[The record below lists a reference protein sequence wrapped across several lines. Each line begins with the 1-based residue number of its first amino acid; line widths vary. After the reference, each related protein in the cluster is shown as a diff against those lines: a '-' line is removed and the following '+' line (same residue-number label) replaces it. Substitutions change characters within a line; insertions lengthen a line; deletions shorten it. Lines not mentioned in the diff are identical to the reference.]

1 VSNLAPL
8 MRRNFLE
15 YASYTILDRAL
26 PDLRDG
32 CKPVQRR
39 ILHTLYEM
47 DDGLFH
53 KVANVIGETMKLHP
67 HGDASISDA
76 LVVLANKDYF
86 VERQG
91 NFGNPITGHEA
102 AAPRYIECRLTPLA
116 RDTLFNP
123 DLTEFAPSYD
133 GRRLEPVFLP
143 AKLPVVLLLG
153 VEGIAVGMATRILP
167 HNFVEL
173 LRGQIAILKD
183 ERYRLHPD
191 FPTGGLI
198 DVSEYDKGRGKVKVR
213 ARIESKGDK
222 TIVIREI
229 PWGTTTESLIAS
241 IEGAAQKGRVK
252 IAGIED
258 FTTDKVEIELSL
270 ARGVYADEVIPQL
283 YAYTDCEVSL
293 QSSLLVIQD
302 HKPVELTTHEVLE
315 DATERLRKQIKAE
328 LELAEQKLVD
338 RSHWMTLERIFI
350 ENRVYKKIESAKTA
364 EKVHDAVVT
373 GMAEWKRQ
381 FVRPMVDEDV
391 GKLLEIRIRRI
402 SAYDIEKHKAEL
414 AEVETELE
422 ATRKKLK
429 QLTKTVIAWLEALLE
444 KYGEQYKRK
453 SKVTSIEEVDK
464 KAVATANI
472 RVSYDE
478 ETGFFGSDVRGSEFA
493 LNVTEYDRILAV
505 SSDGTYRVMAP
516 PKKVLLP
523 RKVLFVG
530 VFDPEKGQD
539 FTLVYRDGER
549 NAFGKRVHIESF
561 IHDKEYRFF
570 KDEKGKLDLLLWGEA
585 APGRVHLQFVA
596 QKRQRQKEAEFDLGE
611 LEFAGIPARGQ
622 RLAPKPVARV
632 KHQPPKL

>member
-1 VSNLAPL
+1 

-26 PDLRDG
+26 PELRDG

-39 ILHTLYEM
+39 ILHTLFEM

-67 HGDASISDA
+67 HGDASIGDA
-76 LVVLANKDYF
+76 LVVLANKEYF

-102 AAPRYIECRLTPLA
+102 AAARYIECRLTPLA

-123 DLTEFAPSYD
+123 SLTEFSPSYD

-143 AKLPVVLLLG
+143 AKLPVVLMLG

-173 LRGQIAILKD
+173 LRGQIAILQG
-183 ERYRLHPD
+183 ERYRLYPD
-191 FPTGGLI
+191 FQSGGLM

-213 ARIESKGDK
+213 ARIESKGEK

-229 PWGTTTESLIAS
+229 PWSTTTESLIAS
-241 IEGAAQKGRVK
+241 IEAAAQKGRVK
-252 IAGIED
+252 ISGIED

-270 ARGVYADEVIPQL
+270 ARGVYAEEVIPQL

-293 QSSLLVIQD
+293 QSSLLVIRDQ
-302 HKPVELTTHEVLE
+302 KPVELTTSEVLE
-315 DATERLRKQIKAE
+315 DATDRLRKQIKAE
-328 LELAEQKLVD
+328 LEFEEQKLVD
-338 RSHWMTLERIFI
+338 RQHWMTLERIFI
-350 ENRVYKKIESAKTA
+350 ENRVYKKIETAKTA
-364 EKVHDAVVT
+364 EKVHEAVVG
-373 GMAEWKRQ
+373 GMAEFKRQ

-391 GKLLEIRIRRI
+391 AKLLEIRIRRI
-402 SAYDIEKHKAEL
+402 SAYDIDKHKEEL
-414 AEVETELE
+414 AAVEGELE

-444 KYGEQYKRK
+444 KYGEQFKRRT
-453 SKVTSIEEVDK
+453 KVTSIEEVDK

-472 RVSYDE
+472 KLGYDE
-478 ETGFFGSDVRGSEFA
+478 ETGFYGSEVRGTDFA
-493 LNVTEYDRILAV
+493 LQVTEYDRILAV
-505 SSDGTYRVMAP
+505 SSDGTYRIMAP

-523 RKVLFVG
+523 RKLLFVG
-530 VFDPEKGQD
+530 VFDSEKGKD
-539 FTLVYRDGER
+539 FTLVYRDADR

-570 KDEKGKLDLLLWGEA
+570 KDEKGKLDLLLDGDVP
-585 APGRVHLQFVA
+585 PGKVHFQFVA
-596 QKRQRQKEAEFDLGE
+596 QKRQRQKESEFDLGE
-611 LEFAGIPARGQ
+611 LEFAGITARGQ

-632 KHQPPKL
+632 KHLAPD

>member
-39 ILHTLYEM
+39 ILHTLREM

-86 VERQG
+86 IDRQG

-102 AAPRYIECRLTPLA
+102 AAARYIECRLTPLA
-116 RDTLFNP
+116 RETLFFP
-123 DLTEFAPSYD
+123 DLTEFAASYD

-173 LRGQIAILKD
+173 LRGQIAILEG
-183 ERYRLHPD
+183 ERYRIHPD
-191 FPTGGLI
+191 FPTGGLM

-241 IEGAAQKGRVK
+241 IESATQKGRVK
-252 IAGIED
+252 ISGIED

-270 ARGVYADEVIPQL
+270 ARGVYAEEVIPQL

-293 QSSLLVIQD
+293 QSSLLVIRD
-302 HKPVELTTHEVLE
+302 HKPVELTTHEILE
-315 DATERLRKQIKAE
+315 DATERLKKQIKAE
-328 LELAEQKLVD
+328 LELQEQKLVD
-338 RSHWMTLERIFI
+338 RQHWMTLERIFI
-350 ENRVYKKIESAKTA
+350 ENRVYKKIETAKTA
-364 EKVHDAVVT
+364 EKVHDAVMT
-373 GMAEWKRQ
+373 GMAEFKRQ
-381 FVRPMVDEDV
+381 FVRAMIDDDV
-391 GKLLEIRIRRI
+391 AKLLEIRIRRI

-414 AEVETELE
+414 AEVEAELE
-422 ATRKKLK
+422 VTRKKLK
-429 QLTKTVIAWLEALLE
+429 QLTKTVIAWLEGIIE
-444 KYGEQYKRK
+444 RFGEPYKRK
-453 SKVTSIEEVDK
+453 TKVTSIEEVDK

-505 SSDGTYRVMAP
+505 SSDGTYRIMAP

-523 RKVLFVG
+523 RKLLFVG

-570 KDEKGKLDLLLWGEA
+570 KDEKGKLDLLL
-585 APGRVHLQFVA
+585 PGDATPGKVHMTFVA
-596 QKRQRQKEAEFDLGE
+596 QKRQRQKEADFDLGE

-632 KHQPPKL
+632 KHVLPD

>member
-67 HGDASISDA
+67 HGDASIADA

-86 VERQG
+86 IERQG
-91 NFGNPITGHEA
+91 NFGNLITGHEA
-102 AAPRYIECRLTPLA
+102 AAARYIECRLTPLA
-116 RDTLFNP
+116 RETLFNP
-123 DLTEFAPSYD
+123 NLTEFSPSYD

-143 AKLPVVLLLG
+143 AKLPVVLMLG

-173 LRGQIAILKD
+173 LRAQIAILQG
-183 ERYRLHPD
+183 ERYRLYPD
-191 FPTGGLI
+191 FQTGGLM

-213 ARIESKGDK
+213 ARIESKGEK

-241 IEGAAQKGRVK
+241 IEAAAQKGRVK

-270 ARGVYADEVIPQL
+270 ARGVYAEEVIPQL

-302 HKPVELTTHEVLE
+302 QKPVELTTHEVLE

-328 LELAEQKLVD
+328 LEFEEQKLVD
-338 RSHWMTLERIFI
+338 RQHWMTLERIFI

-364 EKVHDAVVT
+364 EKVHDAVMT
-373 GMAEWKRQ
+373 GMSEFKRQ
-381 FVRPMVDEDV
+381 FVRPMIADDV
-391 GKLLEIRIRRI
+391 AKLLEIRIRRI
-402 SAYDIEKHKAEL
+402 SAYDIEKHKEEL
-414 AEVETELE
+414 AEVEKELE

-444 KYGEQYKRK
+444 KYGERYKRRT
-453 SKVTSIEEVDK
+453 KVGSIEEVDK
-464 KAVATANI
+464 KAVASANI
-472 RVSYDE
+472 KLAYDE
-478 ETGFFGSDVRGSEFA
+478 ESGFFGSDVRGSEFT
-493 LNVTEYDRILAV
+493 LNVTEYDRVLAV
-505 SSDGTYRVMAP
+505 SSDGTYRIMAP

-523 RKVLFVG
+523 RKVLWVG

-570 KDEKGKLDLLLWGEA
+570 KDEKGKLDLLLPGDA
-585 APGRVHLQFVA
+585 APGKVHMTFVA
-596 QKRQRQKEAEFDLGE
+596 QKRQRQKECDFDLGE

-632 KHQPPKL
+632 KHVAPE